1 MCGRFPSATKFG
13 PLSPIRKSVKN
24 VESANPQI
32 APLRQVRYSKNL
44 VRKFVALHF
53 AKLIFGPVFVIHK
66 YKHIYPLLTAL
77 SAA

>member
-1 MCGRFPSATKFG
+1 VSKIADPHIGEKFEV
-13 PLSPIRKSVKN
+13 RKSAK
-24 VESANPQI
+24 PQI

-44 VRKFVALHF
+44 IQIRKFVALHF
-53 AKLIFGPVFVIHK
+53 AKLICGSPIFVIRK